1 MNPKRI
7 SVKKYNF
14 KNTENNKEEKSI
26 SKFIFQKKIKN
37 DIYNTVN
44 DYKQIKFNF
53 LKNNETPKE
62 YHQEEDDYTCE
73 IYNEPVY
80 KFKYFQQEPEDD
92 FKYNTISNFDSLEIK
107 NKFLLIFN
115 QSQKDK
121 YNNEKNDME
130 TAFSYLNLSFEV
142 DRKNMKNNIFMKT
155 KRKVFD
161 KNLNFFDK
169 IINVFDRNHKKMK
182 IKYYNYNNKSNK
194 SKLKFLN
201 KNKSTINYYNSNKN
215 YVQIQK
221 IVSFQKKI
229 KVVV

>member
-92 FKYNTISNFDSLEIK
+92 FKYNTI
-107 NKFLLIFN
+107 
-115 QSQKDK
+115 
-121 YNNEKNDME
+121 
-130 TAFSYLNLSFEV
+130 
-142 DRKNMKNNIFMKT
+142 
-155 KRKVFD
+155 
-161 KNLNFFDK
+161 
-169 IINVFDRNHKKMK
+169 
-182 IKYYNYNNKSNK
+182 
-194 SKLKFLN
+194 
-201 KNKSTINYYNSNKN
+201 
-215 YVQIQK
+215 
-221 IVSFQKKI
+221 
-229 KVVV
+229 